1 MHLLVHTQGDAEL
14 EVWATNRHVEPYEKL
29 VGKKVEVK
37 VAPADASA
45 RPTLVAIPTPDGVKR
60 AKRA

>member
-14 EVWATNRHVEPYEKL
+14 EIWATNRHVEPYEKL
-29 VGKKVEVK
+29 VGKKVEVRL
-37 VAPADASA
+37 APADAGA
-45 RPTLVAIPTPDGVKR
+45 RPTLVALPPVDGVKR